1 LDWKVV
7 LKEIFIEME
16 RFSIPVAYIQDSP
29 VPDIRFLK
37 PEAVVEMGAIYFCPH
52 WPVDH

>member
-29 VPDIRFLK
+29 VPDIRFLQK
-37 PEAVVEMGAIYFCPH
+37 MNVLMITMETITPH
-52 WPVDH
+52 SD